1 VLVRPITAPL
11 SPCLPPTLN
20 LPAGALSSTVFLD
33 DAILIEKYLDDYA
46 HTYSLDFADLSTRGA
61 LSVHINANRKG
72 NGKRYDHWLDFD
84 AGWCAPGWVALCGV
98 RRG

>member
-1 VLVRPITAPL
+1 M
-11 SPCLPPTLN
+11 
-20 LPAGALSSTVFLD
+20 FLD

-46 HTYSLDFADLSTRGA
+46 HTHSLDFADLSTRGA

-84 AGWCAPGWVALCGV
+84 VGWCAPGGLCAVWCAARGV
-98 RRG
+98 ISVEGCNPMRCSARLQDAGCC